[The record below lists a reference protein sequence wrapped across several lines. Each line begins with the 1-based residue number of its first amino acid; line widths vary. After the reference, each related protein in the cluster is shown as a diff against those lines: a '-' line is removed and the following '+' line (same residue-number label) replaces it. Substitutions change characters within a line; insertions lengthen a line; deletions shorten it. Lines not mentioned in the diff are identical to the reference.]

1 MNEFVIIKSTFDKVI
16 DNLNATNSNIMSI
29 IGERGGKIVKAFL
42 DTTVADWINN
52 ENEDEKFEIDKVI
65 NDWKNEGINF
75 IGLIN
80 RHCSGE

>member
-1 MNEFVIIKSTFDKVI
+1 MAIFSNQATLTV
-16 DNLNATNSNIMSI
+16 NGNATNSNIMSI